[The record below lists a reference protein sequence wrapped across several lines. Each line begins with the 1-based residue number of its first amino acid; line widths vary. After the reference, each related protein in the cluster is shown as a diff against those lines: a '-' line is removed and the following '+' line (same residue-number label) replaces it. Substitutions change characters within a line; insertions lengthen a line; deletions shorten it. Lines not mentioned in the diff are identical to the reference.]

1 MVGGPPAG
9 PGGFSG
15 SAPLSTVLVARPQRG
30 QNRLPAGTS
39 PPHATHNMA
48 LPPEVTAVLQGTG
61 DQRMR
66 VSRADLSGIL
76 LGRAGGVVCGTPVGG
91 YITGMNTLDE
101 NLVRDTICGLELQL
115 IDAVERQERAEI
127 QHDGVEAD
135 RIQGEIDGLQARLA
149 AVAEVVAT
157 LD

>member
-1 MVGGPPAG
+1 MV
-9 PGGFSG
+9 
-15 SAPLSTVLVARPQRG
+15 PL
-30 QNRLPAGTS
+30 
-39 PPHATHNMA
+39 
-48 LPPEVTAVLQGTG
+48 GTG

-66 VSRADLSGIL
+66 FP
-76 LGRAGGVVCGTPVGG
+76 GRTFRRGGAMTRVVCRTPVGG
-91 YITGMNTLDE
+91 YTSGMNTLDE

-127 QHDGVEAD
+127 QHDAFEAD